1 MIIKP
6 RSIPLELLQLQA
18 LDERLAET
26 HIAKKLVCEALG
38 RRMAGYKGEVSL
50 NYPLSYLSTEDFFIL
65 HNVRLFDGSHY
76 FQIDTLILTVKFILI
91 VETKNMTGVL
101 YFDTEFNQLI
111 RTNEKGEEGFSD
123 PLLQVKRHKIQLRK
137 WLATLKLSH
146 LRIETLVVSS
156 NSRTILQSSSDTVH
170 KKVIHSGQH
179 PFQFDALQ
187 EKYKREHLLKEEAM
201 GLANE
206 IVKQHI
212 PLQVDVLKK
221 FGISPD
227 ELIKGV
233 KCPHCECLPC
243 KRAYGKWVCENCGGE
258 SKDAHIAALRDY
270 ALLLGTEVTNGEVR
284 EFLRV
289 DSGATINRVLTSAN
303 FPSRGTR
310 RWKVYSLKNLI
321 NED

>member
-6 RSIPLELLQLQA
+6 RIIPLELLQLQA

-26 HIAKKLVCEALG
+26 HIAKKLVYEALG

-50 NYPLSYLSTEDFFIL
+50 NYPLSYLSSKDFFIL
-65 HNVRLFDGSHY
+65 HNVRLFDGTHY
-76 FQIDTLILTVKFILI
+76 FQIDTLIVTVKFILI

-146 LRIETLVVSS
+146 LPIESLVVSS
-156 NSRTILQSSSDTVH
+156 NTRTILQSSSDTVH
-170 KKVIHSGQH
+170 KKVIHSGQL
-179 PFQFDALQ
+179 PFQIDALQ
-187 EKYKREHLLKEEAM
+187 EKYQRKHLQKEEAM
-201 GLANE
+201 DLANE
-206 IVKQHI
+206 IVKHHI

-221 FGISPD
+221 FGIKPD

-233 KCPHCECLPC
+233 KCPHCEYLPC
-243 KRAYGKWVCENCGGE
+243 KRAYGKWICEKCGGE

-270 ALLLGTEVTNGEVR
+270 ALLVGTEVTNGEVR
-284 EFLRV
+284 RFLGMK
-289 DSGATINRVLTSAN
+289 SSSAVN
-303 FPSRGTR
+303 KILSKMNLPSRGEK
-310 RWKVYSLKNLI
+310 RWRIYSLEKF
-321 NED
+321 